1 MESIPQFFEQ
11 YAETYQERPFL
22 WEKREGKY
30 QSTTYSEF
38 REHVHRFAAGLK
50 SAGIE
55 AGEKVALLS
64 EGRNDWIMSELGILY
79 NAATCVPL
87 STKLSDAELVFR
99 LNHAGCKG
107 VIVSAQQFPKL
118 QRIEEKL
125 DNLRRVVLLDDVG
138 EAKAE
143 YLKKDDILA
152 KGKSYLEE
160 HSDDFEKS
168 WKSIPADA
176 FANISYT
183 SGTTSDP
190 KGIVLTHD
198 NYTANARQGCELM
211 TIPKDYIMFIVLPWD
226 HSFAHTAGIYS
237 LMKKGASIA
246 SVEAGKTP
254 METLRN
260 IPKNMNEIRPHM
272 MLSVPSLAK
281 NFKKNIE
288 NGIRKK
294 GKTTEKLFNHALK
307 VAYRYNKE
315 GNNKGGSA
323 IDKLLLSLY
332 DKILFS
338 KIRANFGGRLKFFIG
353 GGALLDIDLQRF
365 FYAIGVPMY
374 QGYGLSESSPIISSN
389 APHSHKLGSSGRLVP
404 EMELTIRDEN
414 GKVLAEGE
422 KGEIVIKGPNV
433 MHSYWKNE
441 KATSETI
448 KDGWLYTGD
457 LGYMDEEGFLY
468 VLGRFKSLLIS
479 NDGEKHSPEGIEET
493 ITEHTPLI
501 DQMILHNNQDP
512 YTIALV
518 HINKEK
524 AKAYAQDHE
533 IDLKSAEGQKKILK
547 ELSDAF
553 RRYKADGD
561 HPDLFPERWLPTTFA
576 VLPEGF
582 TEENKML
589 NSTMKIVR
597 GKINEHYA
605 DTINFLY
612 TPEGKDVYNQKNID
626 VLKKIFE

>member
-1 MESIPQFFEQ
+1 MESIPQFFEEH
-11 YAETYQERPFL
+11 AETYQDRPFL
-22 WEKREGKY
+22 WEKREGTY
-30 QSTTYSEF
+30 QTTSYGEF
-38 REHVHRFAAGLK
+38 RHLVHNFAAGLK

-55 AGEKVALLS
+55 AGEKAALLS
-64 EGRNDWIMSELGILY
+64 EGRNDWIMSELGVLY
-79 NAATCVPL
+79 NGATCVPL

-99 LNHAGCKG
+99 LNHAGCKT
-107 VIVSAQQFPKL
+107 VIVSAQQFTKL
-118 QRIEEKL
+118 QRIEENLEDLSRVVML
-125 DNLRRVVLLDDVG
+125 DNVE

-143 YLKKDDILA
+143 YLEKGDILA
-152 KGKSYLEE
+152 KGKKYLEE
-160 HSDDFEKS
+160 HSDDFERN

-198 NYTANARQGCELM
+198 NYTANARQGGELM
-211 TIPKDYIMFIVLPWD
+211 TIPGGHIMFIVLPWD

-281 NFKKNIE
+281 NFRKNIE

-294 GKTTEKLFNHALK
+294 GKPTEKLFNHALK

-315 GNNKGGSA
+315 GKNKGGPV

-338 KIRANFGGRLKFFIG
+338 KIRANFGGRLEFFIG

-404 EMELTIRDEN
+404 DMELTIRDED
-414 GKVLAEGE
+414 GYVLPEGE

-433 MHSYWKNE
+433 MHSYWRNE
-441 KATSETI
+441 KATGDTI

-457 LGYMDEEGFLY
+457 LGYMDDEGFLY
-468 VLGRFKSLLIS
+468 VDRKS
-479 NDGEKHSPEGIEET
+479 
-493 ITEHTPLI
+493 
-501 DQMILHNNQDP
+501 
-512 YTIALV
+512 V
-518 HINKEK
+518 
-524 AKAYAQDHE
+524 
-533 IDLKSAEGQKKILK
+533 
-547 ELSDAF
+547 
-553 RRYKADGD
+553 
-561 HPDLFPERWLPTTFA
+561 
-576 VLPEGF
+576 V
-582 TEENKML
+582 
-589 NSTMKIVR
+589 
-597 GKINEHYA
+597 
-605 DTINFLY
+605 
-612 TPEGKDVYNQKNID
+612 
-626 VLKKIFE
+626 